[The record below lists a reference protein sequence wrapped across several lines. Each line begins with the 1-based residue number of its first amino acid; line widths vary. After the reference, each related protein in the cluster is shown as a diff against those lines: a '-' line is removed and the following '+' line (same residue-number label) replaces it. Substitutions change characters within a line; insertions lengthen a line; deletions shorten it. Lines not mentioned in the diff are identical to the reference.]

1 MTHSRR
7 QNLSVSYS
15 HIPNGAYNAHDM
27 QHTLAM
33 WDDPHVASTYRL
45 WTQHI
50 SFFMA
55 QPLQF
60 FGVFVTNQVFRR
72 SVFDAGLT
80 FHPNTDPNHP
90 VLINLN
96 SARFGMAEKIS
107 ALSPPAGID
116 LRRTSSAPPSTVPST
131 ASCPT
136 PRVTPVPSVTNT
148 VQPPS
153 SPLAIPPIHP
163 VSSPVYLSPPGYYSC
178 SSPLQNPE
186 SANVIYDPYS
196 GVLLAP
202 EGMDSLTISDH
213 IIRSDEMIARMSDLK
228 PEVSDTESERLSD
241 ADHSYTN
248 SIVNPRS
255 IIPFSGMFNTH
266 RTEPVRD
273 GRQKVVSRVID
284 IPMPFTAERKPLSDE
299 AKVELIEQIGEI
311 FPKITPSPNSVTIRD
326 QLLKR
331 LRGIIAQ
338 EWPTAE
344 LHIYGS
350 AGNGLGLR
358 SADVDMSLCLPKD
371 ASSPRRYKG
380 GDEGSA
386 RVVLTRLSE
395 IATCN
400 NLEVMGM
407 FLDARV
413 PVIKMRD
420 PASNLHVDVC
430 VNNMLAIRNTQL
442 LKAYADLDERFRY
455 LCMLV
460 KMWAKRRDLNDAYN
474 GTLSSYAYTLLV
486 IHYLQTLDNPVL
498 PCLQRMVNG
507 KVVEDESE
515 IPQVSTGNEGFRM
528 YNTYFDQSVSPE
540 TFTSENTDP
549 VHELLVG
556 FFFYY
561 AYVFHYDT
569 DLASIRL
576 GKQTSRSERGWDKDA
591 LYEER
596 DGRRESNR
604 VTTENAKTGSGKEV
618 DQKQVRG
625 QGGMTD
631 LETKREQTTYLRP
644 PRIASKH
651 LFCIEDPFDIDHDLS
666 RGMEKAAVTVIRQE
680 MMRAYEMLAGTGDWQ
695 SVCEEYG

>member
-1 MTHSRR
+1 MSPPQT
-7 QNLSVSYS
+7 
-15 HIPNGAYNAHDM
+15 PNAAYNAHGV
-27 QHTLAM
+27 QQTLSM
-33 WDDPHVASTYRL
+33 WDDPAIASTYRL

-55 QPLQF
+55 HPVQF
-60 FGVFVTNQVFRR
+60 FGVFVTNHVFRQ

-96 SARFGMAEKIS
+96 STRFGMAERIS

-116 LRRTSSAPPSTVPST
+116 LQLSASTPPPATSAPTKLP
-131 ASCPT
+131 AS
-136 PRVTPVPSVTNT
+136 RVTPVAPINTT
-148 VQPPS
+148 VQPPT
-153 SPLAIPPIHP
+153 SPIAIPPIHP
-163 VSSPVYLSPPGYYSC
+163 ISSPVYLSSPGYFDG
-178 SSPLQNPE
+178 SSPLQNPDRPSVLYE
-186 SANVIYDPYS
+186 PYS
-196 GVLLAP
+196 GIFLAP
-202 EGMDSLTISDH
+202 EDMDSLAITNQNIGPDDTL
-213 IIRSDEMIARMSDLK
+213 RPRMSDVK
-228 PEVSDTESERLSD
+228 PDASDTESERLSD

-248 SIVNPRS
+248 SIVKPRS
-255 IIPFSGMFNTH
+255 IIPFNGMFNTH

-273 GRQKVVSRVID
+273 GRQKVVSRVVD
-284 IPMPFTAERKPLSDE
+284 IAMPSFAERKPLSDK
-299 AKVELIEQIGEI
+299 AKVELIEQIGET
-311 FPKITPSPNSVTIRD
+311 FPKITPSPNFVTIRD
-326 QLLKR
+326 HLLKR
-331 LRGIIAQ
+331 LQGVIAQ

-344 LHIYGS
+344 ILIYGS

-358 SADVDMSLCLPKD
+358 SADVDMSLCIPKD
-371 ASSPRRYKG
+371 VSSPRRYKG

-395 IATCN
+395 IVTQN
-400 NLEVMGM
+400 NIQVLGM

-420 PASNLHVDVC
+420 PISSLHVDVC
-430 VNNMLAIRNTQL
+430 VNNILAVKNTQL

-486 IHYLQTLDNPVL
+486 IHYLQTLDKPAL

-507 KVVEDESE
+507 KVVSDDSE
-515 IPQVSTGNEGFRM
+515 IPLEATGNGGSRE
-528 YNTYFDQSVSPE
+528 YNTYFDRSLTSKE
-540 TFTSENTDP
+540 YSSENTDP

-556 FFFYY
+556 FFYYY

-576 GKQTSRSERGWDKDA
+576 GKRTSRSERGWNKDS
-591 LYEER
+591 LFEER
-596 DGRRESNR
+596 DGRNEVHQALSEE
-604 VTTENAKTGSGKEV
+604 TKALKGKENV
-618 DQKQVRG
+618 AKRVGSQNG
-625 QGGMTD
+625 ISD
-631 LETKREQTTYLRP
+631 LDSKREQVTYLRS

-666 RGMEKAAVTVIRQE
+666 RGMEAAAVTVIRQE
-680 MMRAYEMLAGTGDWQ
+680 MMRAYEILAGTGDWQ